1 MVIGPD
7 HDIITWISNSV
18 TGVPALPFKQQEISL
33 KQQEI
38 SLLVLVLVLS
48 SSSQSFA
55 SNKINQLFINTQ
67 SFTMAPTRV
76 RSAKEK
82 ETNRLTQQ
90 RKRDAKREAKM
101 EREELKKRGIVDKAA
116 EEAELEEKAKN
127 ALRQRKFRAKKAVSK
142 SKRVSPCAVD
152 VLGYVFRSA
161 LRLAGLV

>member
-1 MVIGPD
+1 
-7 HDIITWISNSV
+7 
-18 TGVPALPFKQQEISL
+18 
-33 KQQEI
+33 
-38 SLLVLVLVLS
+38 
-48 SSSQSFA
+48 
-55 SNKINQLFINTQ
+55 
-67 SFTMAPTRV
+67 MAPTRV

-116 EEAELEEKAKN
+116 EEAELEEKAAN
-127 ALRQRKFRAKKAVSK
+127 ALRQRKLRAKQVVSK

-161 LRLAGLV
+161 LRLAGLVWLAMLFLLRFFFSPLVESRIDFAIAPRKRYS